1 MLVLSRQRDESI
13 MIGDDVEI
21 IIVDV
26 RGDKV
31 RLGITAPKSIPVHR
45 REIYDAIQREK
56 TEKKELENQSQ
67 AGQEQEQEKQEPPK
81 EE

>member
-56 TEKKELENQSQ
+56 GQNKESKEPQDKKSKAEPEKES
-67 AGQEQEQEKQEPPK
+67 EKSE
-81 EE
+81 